1 MFVRNIAAAFRV
13 AAGRKSVVEN
23 LSNSLVERNHEL
35 DHLFSVK
42 EVVMKEKLR
51 KKKGDTEEEENDDE
65 VDAEGYKDINT
76 VGISIAKLS
85 LNFN

>member
-1 MFVRNIAAAFRV
+1 M
-13 AAGRKSVVEN
+13 EN

-51 KKKGDTEEEENDDE
+51 KKKGDTQEEENNDE

-76 VGISIAKLS
+76 VGVSILVHLLQGFLF
-85 LNFN
+85 LNF